1 MELPKNITQIGEC
14 DRCCKI
20 YVEDYVISYMKQLNR
35 YAGDKDMA
43 IALYGVRREEAGITY
58 LFFYGACKLNFLQ
71 RECRHLSQAQL
82 QEIEKQRRRFFPE
95 YAFLGYRL
103 LNGEMVEGFHIY
115 EQGVCRYITGYAQ
128 FYEKNDSMLAFM
140 LEERREDIRPEE
152 VEHEKYETVKRRQEE
167 RRMQSAPMRTTGRR
181 TPDMGLRRMKLT
193 AAAVFALL

>member
-1 MELPKNITQIGEC
+1 MRQRLLKYLAHQCYHVEIALLQRHGKKGVGGVFMELPKNITQIGEC

-128 FYEKNDSMLAFM
+128 FYEKM
-140 LEERREDIRPEE
+140 
-152 VEHEKYETVKRRQEE
+152 TVCLHLCWRNVGKTSDR
-167 RRMQSAPMRTTGRR
+167 
-181 TPDMGLRRMKLT
+181 KK
-193 AAAVFALL
+193 